1 MSLSEEFEILAS
13 GEESEDNGDEEKND
27 VSTCKKNS
35 KTCKACFTCSYKVLH
50 QYSLN
55 ST

>member
-1 MSLSEEFEILAS
+1 MSPPEEFEILAS

-35 KTCKACFTCSYKVLH
+35 KTCFTCSYKVLH